1 MPNAALPGVA
11 RLRWL
16 VKPVE
21 IRRYVTS
28 GHLSQAIIDSCPQV
42 RCDGEKPIC
51 GPCARRSYTIEQC
64 VYKIE
69 NARSASNDAYL
80 KVLHDRIRELEETCA
95 RNGVSVPR
103 ASSHEIEEGQ
113 SRAPSAS
120 REPQP
125 SSNTLDTESR
135 TSVAAEGLLG
145 LGSTTPLASFRQASL
160 ASILSPPGPP
170 LQTGRASMHSNQGQR
185 RQSEHVFGTP
195 RENPTSGNV
204 YPSPSI
210 NSHGNVTAMGAIS
223 AGDDG
228 ECTDSPRDQYYG
240 NSSVASFMRLAGDSI
255 PIQSYLQALKRMEG
269 DTPGTSYRDAGLWR
283 DINFPTTGL
292 QFDDFSLPPRP
303 LADHLLE
310 CYWNRVYCLYPI
322 FHRPSFEQA
331 YENLWGSS
339 KWPKPELPELNI
351 GLGGTFDSGHQSI
364 VFHCALNAI
373 FSLGCHFSDI
383 PAAERE
389 AAAYSFFLRSKRFVG
404 LDLLDTGTIGVVQT
418 LLIISLLLQSTP
430 YPNRCWNAIGV
441 ACRVALGLGLHETTT
456 ESSLKPLE
464 KEIRLRTWH
473 GCVIMD
479 MLVSYRTPTLHGI
492 ANLSFPGS

>member
-1 MPNAALPGVA
+1 MKISLP
-11 RLRWL
+11 R
-16 VKPVE
+16 
-21 IRRYVTS
+21 
-28 GHLSQAIIDSCPQV
+28 AIVDSVSQV
-42 RCDGEKPIC
+42 RCDGEKPVC
-51 GPCARRSYTIEQC
+51 GPCARRSYAIEQC

-103 ASSHEIEEGQ
+103 ASSHDIQEGQ
-113 SRAPSAS
+113 SRGPSAS
-120 REPQP
+120 QEPQ
-125 SSNTLDTESR
+125 SSSKTLDTESR

-145 LGSTTPLASFRQASL
+145 LGSTASLAGFRHPSL
-160 ASILSPPGPP
+160 ASILSPTAAPQ
-170 LQTGRASMHSNQGQR
+170 QTTRASMHSNQETR
-185 RQSEHVFGTP
+185 RSSGHVAGTP
-195 RENPTSGNV
+195 LENPSSGNV
-204 YPSPSI
+204 YPSPSL

-255 PIQSYLQALKRMEG
+255 PIRSYLQALKRKED
-269 DTPGTSYRDAGLWR
+269 DTPGSSYRDAGLWR

-292 QFDDFSLPPRP
+292 QFDDYSLPPRP

-310 CYWNRVYCLYPI
+310 CFWDRVYCLYPF

-339 KWPKPELPELNI
+339 KWAKPELPELNI

-441 ACRVALGLGLHETTT
+441 ACRVALGLGLHETATQ
-456 ESSLKPLE
+456 SSLKPLE
-464 KEIRLRTWH
+464 KEIRRRTWH

-479 MLVSYRTPTLHGI
+479 MLVSILNTHSH
-492 ANLSFPGS
+492 AMSNLFNIGS

>member
-1 MPNAALPGVA
+1 M
-11 RLRWL
+11 
-16 VKPVE
+16 
-21 IRRYVTS
+21 
-28 GHLSQAIIDSCPQV
+28 
-42 RCDGEKPIC
+42 
-51 GPCARRSYTIEQC
+51 
-64 VYKIE
+64 
-69 NARSASNDAYL
+69 
-80 KVLHDRIRELEETCA
+80 
-95 RNGVSVPR
+95 
-103 ASSHEIEEGQ
+103 
-113 SRAPSAS
+113 
-120 REPQP
+120 
-125 SSNTLDTESR
+125 
-135 TSVAAEGLLG
+135 
-145 LGSTTPLASFRQASL
+145 GSTTPLASFRQASL
-160 ASILSPPGPP
+160 ASILSPPAPP
-170 LQTGRASMHSNQGQR
+170 LQTARASMHSNQGQR

-204 YPSPSI
+204 YPSPSL

-255 PIQSYLQALKRMEG
+255 PIQSYLQALKRMES

-456 ESSLKPLE
+456 QSSLKPLE
-464 KEIRLRTWH
+464 KEIRRRTWH

-479 MLVSYRTPTLHGI
+479 MSVSLSNIHSHSV
-492 ANLSFPGS
+492 ANLSNPGL

>member
-1 MPNAALPGVA
+1 M
-11 RLRWL
+11 
-16 VKPVE
+16 
-21 IRRYVTS
+21 
-28 GHLSQAIIDSCPQV
+28 

-51 GPCARRSYTIEQC
+51 GPCARRSYTLEQC
-64 VYKIE
+64 VYKLE

-95 RNGVSVPR
+95 RNGVSIPR
-103 ASSHEIEEGQ
+103 PSSSEIEEHQG
-113 SRAPSAS
+113 RGMSAS
-120 REPQP
+120 QEPQ
-125 SSNTLDTESR
+125 SASKGLDSESR
-135 TSVAAEGLLG
+135 TSAAVEGLLG
-145 LGSTTPLASFRQASL
+145 LGSTAPLAGLRQSSL
-160 ASILSPPGPP
+160 ASILSPPAPSS
-170 LQTGRASMHSNQGQR
+170 QTARVPMHSNQGNR
-185 RQSEHVFGTP
+185 RQSEQFFGTP

-204 YPSPSI
+204 YPSPSL

-228 ECTDSPRDQYYG
+228 ECTDSPRDQYFG
-240 NSSVASFMRLAGDSI
+240 NSSVASFMRLARDSI
-255 PIQSYLQALKRMEG
+255 PIRSYVQALKRVES
-269 DTPGTSYRDAGLWR
+269 DTPGSSYRDAGLWR

-310 CYWNRVYCLYPI
+310 CFWDRVYCLYPF

-441 ACRVALGLGLHETTT
+441 ACRIALGLGLHETATR
-456 ESSLKPLE
+456 SSIKPLE

-479 MLVSYRTPTLHGI
+479 M
-492 ANLSFPGS
+492 